1 MLVMKKNIVLILV
14 TIGLFGC
21 GVNKQAQQIK
31 ALKDCEY
38 KITTIADAKF
48 AGTDIKKLLDDG
60 EITLTSLPGVALGL
74 LRKNIPLNATLNLE
88 IKNPTS
94 AIAAVN
100 QFDYKVLINRTELA
114 EGTVT
119 QNINIAQGKSVTVPV
134 SIRSNLY
141 GLLTDQ
147 NILNDVMKAAKKGSK
162 DDEALALLTIKI
174 RPTFMIGN
182 TPVKYPG
189 YITIDKV
196 VTSKLLF

>member
-1 MLVMKKNIVLILV
+1 MKKNIVLILV
-14 TIGLFGC
+14 AIGLFGC

-94 AIAAVN
+94 ATAAVN

-119 QNINIAQGKSVTVPV
+119 QNINIAQGESVTVPV

-162 DDEALALLTIKI
+162 DDEVLALLTIKI